1 MKIRINKKSE
11 IPIREQIAEQI
22 IFLIATDELKPADPL
37 PSVRQLARQ
46 LGIHRNTVSRVY
58 GDLVHRSWLSGK
70 RGGRL
75 MVRPQDEFTRI
86 TRAQDLDSMI
96 NAVIRVA
103 RQGGHSL
110 QELRKRV
117 RERLLEQ
124 PPDHLLV
131 IEDDP
136 GLLKLLEEEIR
147 KAVRWPV
154 RGCCGQDLRSNAG
167 LAVGA
172 LPVLAQHFLPEV
184 ASLLPKTRP
193 AVCVTYSLA
202 DEHLQK
208 IRKLYEPSVIGLV
221 SVSEAF
227 LKTAR
232 GLLAPALENRHTL
245 LEVLWPA
252 KRATDLR
259 AADLVF
265 CDSITFDKVKH
276 PRRALYRLI
285 VPSSIDYIVSAMNSY
300 FESSKAVT
308 Y

>member
-1 MKIRINKKSE
+1 MKIRINKQSE
-11 IPIREQIAEQI
+11 VPIREQITEQI
-22 IFLIATDELKPADPL
+22 IFLIATDELKPGDAL
-37 PSVRQLARQ
+37 PSVRQMSRQ
-46 LGIHRNTVSRVY
+46 LGVHRNTVSRVY
-58 GDLVHRSWLSGK
+58 GDLVRRGWISGK

-75 MVRPQDEFTRI
+75 AVRPQDEFTRV

-103 RQGGHSL
+103 REGGHTL

-117 RERLLEQ
+117 RERLIEQ

-136 GLLKLLEEEIR
+136 GLRQLLQEEIR

-154 RGCCGQDLRSNAG
+154 RACCGQDLRANSG
-167 LAVGA
+167 LTVGA
-172 LPVLAQHFLPEV
+172 LPVLAQHFLPET
-184 ASLLPKTRP
+184 AALLPKTRP

-208 IRKLYEPSVIGLV
+208 IRKLQQPSVIALV

-227 LKTAR
+227 LRTAR

-245 LEVLWPA
+245 LEFLWPT
-252 KRATDLR
+252 KRAGDLR
-259 AADLVF
+259 AGDIVF
-265 CDSITFDKVKH
+265 CDSITFQNVKH
-276 PRRALYRLI
+276 PQRMLYRLI
-285 VPSSIDYIVSAMNSY
+285 VQSSIDYIVSAMNSY

>member
-1 MKIRINKKSE
+1 MKVRINKKSE
-11 IPIREQIAEQI
+11 VPIREQIAEQI
-22 IFLIATDELKPADPL
+22 IFLIATDELKPGDAL

-46 LGIHRNTVSRVY
+46 QGVHRNTVSRVY
-58 GDLVHRSWLSGK
+58 ADLVRRSWLSGK
-70 RGGRL
+70 RGSRL
-75 MVRPQDEFTRI
+75 IVRPQDEFTRV
-86 TRAQDLDSMI
+86 TRAQDIDSMI

-103 RQGGHSL
+103 REGGHSL

-136 GLLKLLEEEIR
+136 GLLKLLQTEIK
-147 KAVRWPV
+147 KAVPWPV
-154 RGCCGQDLRSNAG
+154 RGCCGQDLRTNPG

-184 ASLLPKTRP
+184 ASLLPKVRP
-193 AVCVTYSLA
+193 AVCVTYSQA
-202 DEHLQK
+202 DEHLHT
-208 IRKLYEPSVIGLV
+208 IRKLREPSVIALI

-227 LKTAR
+227 LRTAR
-232 GLLAPALENRHTL
+232 GLLAPSLENRHTL

-252 KRATDLR
+252 KRAADLR
-259 AADLVF
+259 AADLAF
-265 CDSITFDKVKH
+265 CDSITFEKMQH
-276 PRRALYRLI
+276 PQRVLYRLI

>member
-1 MKIRINKKSE
+1 MKIRINKESE
-11 IPIREQIAEQI
+11 VPLHEQIAEQI
-22 IFLIATDELKPADPL
+22 IFLIATDELKPGDAV

-58 GDLVHRSWLSGK
+58 ADLVRRSWISGK

-75 MVRPQDEFTRI
+75 AVRPQSEFTRV

-96 NAVIRVA
+96 NAAIRVA
-103 RQGGHSL
+103 REGGHSL

-136 GLLKLLEEEIR
+136 GLLKLLQEEIR

-172 LPVLAQHFLPEV
+172 LPILAQHFLPEV
-184 ASLLPKTRP
+184 AALLPKTRP

-202 DEHLQK
+202 DEYLQK
-208 IRKLYEPSVIGLV
+208 IRKLREPSVIALV

-227 LKTAR
+227 VRTAR
-232 GLLAPALENRHTL
+232 GLLAPVLESRHTL
-245 LEVLWPA
+245 LEIPWPA
-252 KRATDLR
+252 KRPTDLR

-265 CDSITFDKVKH
+265 CDSITFDKVQH
-276 PRRALYRLI
+276 PRRMLYRLI
-285 VPSSIDYIVSAMNSY
+285 VQSSIDYIVSAMNSY
-300 FESSKAVT
+300 LESSKADT